1 MATLTNENVTIIV
14 SVLFGLIPVVWLF
27 FYLIDGTRH
36 SKFGRI
42 PGESRG
48 SQVSDMA
55 KPFIKSDFAIGALI
69 LSFILFMSA
78 SILMIIYSVDDGT
91 TANRIN
97 T

>member
-1 MATLTNENVTIIV
+1 MATLTNGNVTIIV

-36 SKFGRI
+36 GKFGRI

-55 KPFIKSDFAIGALI
+55 KPFIKSDYSIAALI
-69 LSFILFMSA
+69 ISFILFMSA
-78 SILMIIYSVDDGT
+78 SIFNDYLFNG
-91 TANRIN
+91 
-97 T
+97 